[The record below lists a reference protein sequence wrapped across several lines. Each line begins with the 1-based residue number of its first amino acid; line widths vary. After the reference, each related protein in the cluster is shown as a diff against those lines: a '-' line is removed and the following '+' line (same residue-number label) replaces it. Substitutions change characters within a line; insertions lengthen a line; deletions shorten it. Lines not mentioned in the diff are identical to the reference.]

1 MEQRYK
7 LCPVYSVHWPGSA
20 GTKSDTL
27 FDPVFPAIDACTCQ
41 KFDQAR
47 LICYHKHGHVLLRMV
62 FVWLP
67 CLPMIRSLEA
77 YVPLLNASQL
87 SNHGAVIL
95 FDCWVEVE
103 WRSKSFTLDVQALD
117 QCIHVLIREPALIS
131 VLCCFFGVGPVGLR
145 SCHNR
150 AASEACI
157 CLQVQQCLAYHAQ
170 LAII

>member
-1 MEQRYK
+1 M
-7 LCPVYSVHWPGSA
+7 
-20 GTKSDTL
+20 L

-41 KFDQAR
+41 EFVQAC
-47 LICYHKHGHVLLRMV
+47 LICYHKHGHVLLQMV

-67 CLPMIRSLEA
+67 RLPMIRSLEA

-117 QCIHVLIREPALIS
+117 QCIHILIREPALIRRLCL
-131 VLCCFFGVGPVGLR
+131 VLRGPLPSSRVGLR
-145 SCHNR
+145 SCRNR